1 MAKLKLAEWAQIGE
15 VVGVIGVVLSLL
27 IVAYSV
33 NQNTAAL
40 QGDNGNII
48 FERHAELTSNFMTD
62 PTLAAILE
70 KMRGPEPEL
79 DGVEFIRWERYQLN
93 MLDIWAMA
101 FNRHRQDLLGPEQW
115 TAWNTY
121 FTELF
126 REGGEKLSREMWQ
139 EYTYGFD
146 ADFWV
151 HVENSLF
158 SKS

>member
-1 MAKLKLAEWAQIGE
+1 MARWKLSEWAQIGE
-15 VVGVIGVVLSLL
+15 VVGMIGVVLSLL

-33 NQNTAAL
+33 NQNTEAL

-48 FERHAELTSNFMTD
+48 FERHAELTAHFMTD
-62 PTLAAILE
+62 PTLAAILV

-79 DGVEFIRWERYQLN
+79 DDVEAARWERYQLN

-101 FNRHRQDLLGPEQW
+101 YNRQRQDLLGPQQW
-115 TAWNTY
+115 NAWDTY

-126 REGGEKLSREMWQ
+126 RTGGERLSNQMWT

-146 ADFWV
+146 PDFWA
-151 HVENSLF
+151 HVERRLF
-158 SKS
+158 